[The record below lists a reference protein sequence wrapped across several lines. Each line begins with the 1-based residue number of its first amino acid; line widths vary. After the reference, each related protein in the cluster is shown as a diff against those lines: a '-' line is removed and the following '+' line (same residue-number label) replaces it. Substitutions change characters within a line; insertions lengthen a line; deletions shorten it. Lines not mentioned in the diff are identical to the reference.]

1 MKNCK
6 RRAALALCVL
16 CLLLSAC
23 GESFAPVRPESAQAL
38 PGPSA
43 SAPTESSVA
52 YAKDEIHK
60 AANSGD
66 LEKVKAIL
74 DSGVDVD
81 ARDSFGGT
89 ALHAAMFQDDMEIVR
104 TLIDHGF
111 DVNAQGSSNGFTPL
125 HDAVWA
131 DNLPAAKLL
140 IERGADL
147 SIRNKDGQTPAE
159 KARTEGKQTVSI
171 LSKAFLENKLSACL
185 TV

>member
-1 MKNCK
+1 MRSSK
-6 RRAALALCVL
+6 RLLLPFLSAL

-23 GESFAPVRPESAQAL
+23 GASSAAARPNSTQAPSGSA
-38 PGPSA
+38 A
-43 SAPTESSVA
+43 SAPSESAAA
-52 YAKDEIHK
+52 YAKDELHK

-104 TLIDHGF
+104 VLIDHGF
-111 DVNAQGSSNGFTPL
+111 DVNAQGSANGFTPL

-140 IERGADL
+140 IENGADP

-159 KARTEGKQTVSI
+159 KAETEGKTDLYEV
-171 LSKAFLENKLSACL
+171 LSKAAGQ
-185 TV
+185 